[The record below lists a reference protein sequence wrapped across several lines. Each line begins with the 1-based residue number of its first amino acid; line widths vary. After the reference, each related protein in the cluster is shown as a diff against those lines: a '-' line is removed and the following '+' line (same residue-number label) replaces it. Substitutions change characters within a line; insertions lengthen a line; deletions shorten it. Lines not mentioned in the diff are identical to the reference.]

1 MEIKMNIRNLDKDP
15 FESIL
20 NPISSIRVLIAGETV
35 VEMQETE
42 EQTVIT
48 TEESKSEESL
58 LGPEQVAGYAVTA
71 VFVIIGLLISY
82 IILKKF
88 LFKPVFTVINKR
100 RETILAELTEA
111 SEKNIQAQTSLE
123 NAQAKIDESER
134 EASNIVIQARVQAEK
149 QAEIILEKAKEDAAE
164 MIRKAEN
171 ASKHTHDVML
181 DQMRNEISD
190 LAVSIATKVIGS
202 VIDEKRQKKMSDK
215 LLDEALNTE
224 VHDSE

>member
-1 MEIKMNIRNLDKDP
+1 MNIRNLDKDP

-42 EQTVIT
+42 EQAVLT